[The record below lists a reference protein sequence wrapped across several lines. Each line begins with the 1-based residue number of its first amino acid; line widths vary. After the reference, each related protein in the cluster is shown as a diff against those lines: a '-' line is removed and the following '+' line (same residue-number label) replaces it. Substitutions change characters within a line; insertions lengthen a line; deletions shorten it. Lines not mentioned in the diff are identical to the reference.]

1 VANGDGVWQDLAD
14 DGELRGSVTT
24 ALQPDVIPAQ
34 RRAAVLAHVRR
45 TGAASIR
52 ELARAIGAS
61 ESTIRRDLEQL
72 QAAGYLQRAHGGA
85 LLPRPPRATFEPEA
99 AFAAGIARAEKRA
112 IGAAA
117 AAALNA
123 GEAVIFDSSST
134 VREAAQA
141 VAARRIALTAV
152 TNDLETGRVLAAA
165 PEIRVVVPGGT
176 VRPGSLTLVGEPG
189 VTFLAGVHADVAL
202 IGVHAI
208 TGRTLS
214 ETALETA
221 AMKRAMIAA
230 ARRVVVLADAGKFQ
244 PAAFCTICDVT
255 AVQELITDG
264 AADPAALA
272 ALRELGVKVTVA

>member
-1 VANGDGVWQDLAD
+1 M
-14 DGELRGSVTT
+14 TT
-24 ALQPDVIPAQ
+24 SLHPDVIPAH
-34 RRAAVLAHVRR
+34 RRAVVLAHVRR

-52 ELARAIGAS
+52 ELARALGAS

-72 QAAGYLQRAHGGA
+72 QAAGYLQRSHGGA
-85 LLPRPPRATFEPEA
+85 LLPRPPPATFEPEA
-99 AFAAGIARAEKRA
+99 AFAAGFARAEKRA

-117 AAALNA
+117 AARLAA

-134 VREAAQA
+134 VQEAAQA
-141 VAARRIALTAV
+141 AAARHIPLTAV
-152 TNDLETGRVLAAA
+152 TSDLGTGRILAAS
-165 PEIRVVVPGGT
+165 PDIRVVVPGGT

-189 VTFLAGVHADVAL
+189 VSFLAGLHADVAL

-255 AVQELITDG
+255 AVQELITDS
-264 AADPAALA
+264 AADPVALA